1 MAERSSLREQ
11 LQQVEGEL
19 KEVHSR
25 NIEISTQLQRNKD
38 EVCLLTNAF
47 QLMY

>member
-1 MAERSSLREQ
+1 MVERSSLREQ

-19 KEVHSR
+19 KEAHSR
-25 NIEISTQLQRNKD
+25 NIEISTQLQRSQD

-47 QLMY
+47 H